1 MAETLKETL
10 EETNAEL
17 ETVEVEETE
26 EKTTTSADSG
36 ISRREK
42 AALIIWSLDEQI
54 ATEVVDLLPDAS
66 KQRLAREMAKMKE
79 MDGGAVEEATRE
91 FLGELELLSGGIAKL
106 DREHLQRL
114 FPDMTT
120 EELNQLIY
128 GVEAESRIGETA
140 LDILRE
146 IDDVDSL
153 FTIISDESPQTIAM
167 IASYMKPEEASKL
180 LALLPEEKMINTVI
194 GIASLEQF
202 DSEVMQN
209 VSNLLRIKLDTMSNS
224 SLNKTDGIKNVANIL
239 NNVTR
244 GLERTI
250 FEHLD
255 AEQAEL
261 SERIK
266 EKMFMF
272 EDIILLDNMT
282 LQQVLA
288 EIQDNNKIARALKN
302 EKEELKEKILSCVSK
317 NRRDMITEE
326 LEVLGPIRL
335 SDVEQAQQDIAN
347 VVKNLEKDGKIV
359 IQRGGTGCP
368 YLIRESQKVKSL
380 YPT

>member
-17 ETVEVEETE
+17 ETVEVVETE

-91 FLGELELLSGGIAKL
+91 FLGELEPLSGGIAKL

-359 IQRGGTGCP
+359 IQRGEQDV
-368 YLIRESQKVKSL
+368 LI
-380 YPT
+380 

>member
-17 ETVEVEETE
+17 ETVEVVETE

-202 DSEVMQN
+202 DSEVVQN

-359 IQRGGTGCP
+359 IQRGEQDV
-368 YLIRESQKVKSL
+368 LI
-380 YPT
+380 

>member
-17 ETVEVEETE
+17 ETVEVVETE

-288 EIQDNNKIARALKN
+288 ETQDNNKIARALKN

-359 IQRGGTGCP
+359 IQRGEQDV
-368 YLIRESQKVKSL
+368 LI
-380 YPT
+380 

>member
-10 EETNAEL
+10 EDTMSEQ
-17 ETVEVEETE
+17 ETVTEEETTTDE
-26 EKTTTSADSG
+26 TTTLASESG

-42 AALIIWSLDEQI
+42 AALIIWSLEEEI

-79 MDGGAVEEATRE
+79 MDGGAVEEATKE

-250 FEHLD
+250 FEYLD
-255 AEQAEL
+255 VQQAEL

-359 IQRGGTGCP
+359 FQRGEQDV
-368 YLIRESQKVKSL
+368 LI
-380 YPT
+380 

>member
-17 ETVEVEETE
+17 ETVEVVETE

-266 EKMFMF
+266 EKMFLF

-359 IQRGGTGCP
+359 IQRGEQDV
-368 YLIRESQKVKSL
+368 LI
-380 YPT
+380 

>member
-1 MAETLKETL
+1 MAETLKEILEDTMSEQEAVTE
-10 EETNAEL
+10 EETSTDE
-17 ETVEVEETE
+17 
-26 EKTTTSADSG
+26 TTTLASESG

-42 AALIIWSLDEQI
+42 AALIIWSLEEEI

-79 MDGGAVEEATRE
+79 MDGGAVEEATKE

-250 FEHLD
+250 FEYLD
-255 AEQAEL
+255 VQQAEL

-359 IQRGGTGCP
+359 IQRGEQDV
-368 YLIRESQKVKSL
+368 LI
-380 YPT
+380 

>member
-17 ETVEVEETE
+17 ETVEVVETE

-79 MDGGAVEEATRE
+79 RDGGAVEEATRE

-359 IQRGGTGCP
+359 IQRGEQDV
-368 YLIRESQKVKSL
+368 LI
-380 YPT
+380 

>member
-17 ETVEVEETE
+17 ETVEVVETE

-359 IQRGGTGCP
+359 IQRGGQDV
-368 YLIRESQKVKSL
+368 LI
-380 YPT
+380 

>member
-1 MAETLKETL
+1 MADTLKETL

-17 ETVEVEETE
+17 ETVEIAETE
-26 EKTTTSADSG
+26 EQATISAESG

-359 IQRGGTGCP
+359 IQRGEQDV
-368 YLIRESQKVKSL
+368 LI
-380 YPT
+380 

>member
-17 ETVEVEETE
+17 ETVEVVETE

-91 FLGELELLSGGIAKL
+91 FLGELELLSGGITKL

-114 FPDMTT
+114 FPGMTT

-359 IQRGGTGCP
+359 IQRGEQDV
-368 YLIRESQKVKSL
+368 LI
-380 YPT
+380 

>member
-17 ETVEVEETE
+17 ETVEVETTE
-26 EKTTTSADSG
+26 EKATTSAETG

-79 MDGGAVEEATRE
+79 MDGGAVEEATKE

-288 EIQDNNKIARALKN
+288 EIQDNNKVARALKN

-359 IQRGGTGCP
+359 IQRGEQDV
-368 YLIRESQKVKSL
+368 LI
-380 YPT
+380 

>member
-17 ETVEVEETE
+17 ETVEVVETE

-317 NRRDMITEE
+317 NRLDMITEE

-359 IQRGGTGCP
+359 IQRGEQDV
-368 YLIRESQKVKSL
+368 LI
-380 YPT
+380 

>member
-17 ETVEVEETE
+17 ETVEVVETE

-239 NNVTR
+239 DNVTR

-359 IQRGGTGCP
+359 IQRGEQDV
-368 YLIRESQKVKSL
+368 LI
-380 YPT
+380 

>member
-17 ETVEVEETE
+17 ETVEVVETE

-54 ATEVVDLLPDAS
+54 ATEVVDLLLDAS

-359 IQRGGTGCP
+359 IQRGEQDV
-368 YLIRESQKVKSL
+368 LI
-380 YPT
+380 

>member
-17 ETVEVEETE
+17 ETVEVVETE

-224 SLNKTDGIKNVANIL
+224 SLDKTDGIKNVANIL

-359 IQRGGTGCP
+359 IQRGEQDV
-368 YLIRESQKVKSL
+368 LI
-380 YPT
+380 

>member
-17 ETVEVEETE
+17 ETVEVVETE

-114 FPDMTT
+114 FSDMTT

-359 IQRGGTGCP
+359 IQRGEQDV
-368 YLIRESQKVKSL
+368 LI
-380 YPT
+380 

>member
-10 EETNAEL
+10 EDTMSEQ
-17 ETVEVEETE
+17 ETVTEEETTTDE
-26 EKTTTSADSG
+26 TTTLASESG

-42 AALIIWSLDEQI
+42 AALIIWSLEEEI

-79 MDGGAVEEATRE
+79 MDGGAVEEATKE

-209 VSNLLRIKLDTMSNS
+209 VSNLLRIKLDTMTNS

-250 FEHLD
+250 FEYLD
-255 AEQAEL
+255 VQQAEL

-359 IQRGGTGCP
+359 IQRGEQDV
-368 YLIRESQKVKSL
+368 LI
-380 YPT
+380 

>member
-17 ETVEVEETE
+17 ETVEVEEME
-26 EKTTTSADSG
+26 EKTATSADSG

-317 NRRDMITEE
+317 NRCDMITEE

-359 IQRGGTGCP
+359 IQRGEQDV
-368 YLIRESQKVKSL
+368 LI
-380 YPT
+380 

>member
-1 MAETLKETL
+1 
-10 EETNAEL
+10 
-17 ETVEVEETE
+17 
-26 EKTTTSADSG
+26 
-36 ISRREK
+36 
-42 AALIIWSLDEQI
+42 
-54 ATEVVDLLPDAS
+54 
-66 KQRLAREMAKMKE
+66 MAKMKE

-302 EKEELKEKILSCVSK
+302 EKEELKEKF
-317 NRRDMITEE
+317 
-326 LEVLGPIRL
+326 
-335 SDVEQAQQDIAN
+335 
-347 VVKNLEKDGKIV
+347 
-359 IQRGGTGCP
+359 
-368 YLIRESQKVKSL
+368 YLAYRKTVAI
-380 YPT
+380 

>member
-17 ETVEVEETE
+17 ETVQVVETE

-359 IQRGGTGCP
+359 IQRGEQDV
-368 YLIRESQKVKSL
+368 LI
-380 YPT
+380 

>member
-17 ETVEVEETE
+17 ETVEVVETE

-209 VSNLLRIKLDTMSNS
+209 ASNLLRIKLDTMSNS

-359 IQRGGTGCP
+359 IQRGEQDV
-368 YLIRESQKVKSL
+368 LI
-380 YPT
+380 

>member
-10 EETNAEL
+10 EDTMSEQ
-17 ETVEVEETE
+17 ETVTEEETSTDE
-26 EKTTTSADSG
+26 STTLASESG

-42 AALIIWSLDEQI
+42 AALIIWSLEEEI

-79 MDGGAVEEATRE
+79 MDGGAVEEATKE

-250 FEHLD
+250 FEYLD
-255 AEQAEL
+255 VQQAEL

-359 IQRGGTGCP
+359 IQRGEQDV
-368 YLIRESQKVKSL
+368 LI
-380 YPT
+380 

>member
-17 ETVEVEETE
+17 ETVEVVETE

-79 MDGGAVEEATRE
+79 MDGGAVEETTRE

-359 IQRGGTGCP
+359 IQRGEQDV
-368 YLIRESQKVKSL
+368 LI
-380 YPT
+380 

>member
-10 EETNAEL
+10 EDTMSEQEAVTE
-17 ETVEVEETE
+17 EETSTDE
-26 EKTTTSADSG
+26 TTTLASESG

-42 AALIIWSLDEQI
+42 AALIIWSLEEEI

-79 MDGGAVEEATRE
+79 MDGGAVEEATKE

-250 FEHLD
+250 FEYLD
-255 AEQAEL
+255 VQQAEL

-359 IQRGGTGCP
+359 IQRGEQDV
-368 YLIRESQKVKSL
+368 LI
-380 YPT
+380 

>member
-1 MAETLKETL
+1 
-10 EETNAEL
+10 
-17 ETVEVEETE
+17 
-26 EKTTTSADSG
+26 
-36 ISRREK
+36 
-42 AALIIWSLDEQI
+42 
-54 ATEVVDLLPDAS
+54 
-66 KQRLAREMAKMKE
+66 AKMKE

-114 FPDMTT
+114 FPGMTT

-359 IQRGGTGCP
+359 IQRGEQDV
-368 YLIRESQKVKSL
+368 LI
-380 YPT
+380 

>member
-17 ETVEVEETE
+17 ETVEVVETE

-347 VVKNLEKDGKIV
+347 VVKNL
-359 IQRGGTGCP
+359 
-368 YLIRESQKVKSL
+368 
-380 YPT
+380 

>member
-17 ETVEVEETE
+17 ETVEVVETE

-302 EKEELKEKILSCVSK
+302 EKEELKEKTLSCVSK

-359 IQRGGTGCP
+359 IQRGEQDV
-368 YLIRESQKVKSL
+368 LI
-380 YPT
+380 

>member
-17 ETVEVEETE
+17 QTVEVVETE

-359 IQRGGTGCP
+359 IQRGEQDV
-368 YLIRESQKVKSL
+368 LI
-380 YPT
+380 

>member
-17 ETVEVEETE
+17 ETVEVVETE

-54 ATEVVDLLPDAS
+54 ATEVVDLLSDAS

-359 IQRGGTGCP
+359 IQRGEQDV
-368 YLIRESQKVKSL
+368 LI
-380 YPT
+380 

>member
-17 ETVEVEETE
+17 ETVVVVETE

-359 IQRGGTGCP
+359 IQRGEQDV
-368 YLIRESQKVKSL
+368 LI
-380 YPT
+380 

>member
-17 ETVEVEETE
+17 ETVEVVETE

-106 DREHLQRL
+106 DCEHLQRL

-359 IQRGGTGCP
+359 IQRGEQDV
-368 YLIRESQKVKSL
+368 LI
-380 YPT
+380 

>member
-1 MAETLKETL
+1 MADTLKETL

-17 ETVEVEETE
+17 ETVETEETE
-26 EKTTTSADSG
+26 EKTIISAESG

-359 IQRGGTGCP
+359 IQRGEQDV
-368 YLIRESQKVKSL
+368 LI
-380 YPT
+380 

>member
-17 ETVEVEETE
+17 ETVEVVETE

-128 GVEAESRIGETA
+128 RVEAESRIGETA

-359 IQRGGTGCP
+359 IQRGEQDV
-368 YLIRESQKVKSL
+368 LI
-380 YPT
+380 

>member
-17 ETVEVEETE
+17 ETVEVVETE

-261 SERIK
+261 AERIK

-359 IQRGGTGCP
+359 IQRGEQDV
-368 YLIRESQKVKSL
+368 LI
-380 YPT
+380 

>member
-239 NNVTR
+239 NNVSR

-359 IQRGGTGCP
+359 IQRGEQDV
-368 YLIRESQKVKSL
+368 LI
-380 YPT
+380 

>member
-10 EETNAEL
+10 EDTMSEQ
-17 ETVEVEETE
+17 ETVTEEETTTDE
-26 EKTTTSADSG
+26 TTTLASESG

-42 AALIIWSLDEQI
+42 AALIIWSLEEEI
-54 ATEVVDLLPDAS
+54 ATEVVDLLPDGS

-79 MDGGAVEEATRE
+79 MDGGAVEEATKE

-250 FEHLD
+250 FEYLD
-255 AEQAEL
+255 VQQAEL

-359 IQRGGTGCP
+359 IQRGEQDV
-368 YLIRESQKVKSL
+368 LI
-380 YPT
+380 

>member
-17 ETVEVEETE
+17 ETVEVVETE

-114 FPDMTT
+114 FPDMTA

-359 IQRGGTGCP
+359 IQRGEQDV
-368 YLIRESQKVKSL
+368 LI
-380 YPT
+380 

>member
-17 ETVEVEETE
+17 ETVEVVETE

-66 KQRLAREMAKMKE
+66 KQRLARELAKMKE

-114 FPDMTT
+114 FPGMTT

-359 IQRGGTGCP
+359 IQRGEQDV
-368 YLIRESQKVKSL
+368 LI
-380 YPT
+380 

>member
-17 ETVEVEETE
+17 ETVEVVETE

-36 ISRREK
+36 ISKREK

-359 IQRGGTGCP
+359 IQRGEQDV
-368 YLIRESQKVKSL
+368 LI
-380 YPT
+380 